1 MSSSVDKLKQQ
12 YVKDAEL
19 MASKSRFGYFSL
31 LPSHTAAVTD
41 NSAPQRIGRSMQ
53 PTETLMERCTPS
65 PGTSTQ
71 AQQQAA

>member
-1 MSSSVDKLKQQ
+1 MSSIDKLKQQ

-41 NSAPQRIGRSMQ
+41 TTAPIRTYLAI
-53 PTETLMERCTPS
+53 
-65 PGTSTQ
+65 
-71 AQQQAA
+71 